1 MASAPVTH
9 ARTFEDRHAVR
20 EETPLI
26 IGLVGPSG
34 SGKTKSALRLA
45 DGFRRVRKGKTFL
58 VDTEQKRSL
67 HHAGDHDF
75 EFVPFG
81 EPFGPA
87 DYIAAFKHCVSRG
100 AARIICDSMSH
111 EWEGIGGV
119 LDMHDIEVQRLGG
132 QDKHEFPAWGKPKR
146 EHNRLKQFILQQPVD
161 WILCFR
167 SKEKLKK
174 PKAGGAPVEQGW
186 MPLGGEDLIYECT
199 AKFLLYPQ
207 SDGVPTLQTNMPGEK
222 QLIKIPGQFRHL
234 FDKPVQLTEDLGEV
248 LARWAAGSVP
258 SRDRSPADTLASQL
272 LSCEDSETLAS
283 LKAAMAKTWDSLP
296 KGEARTKVSAAFKD
310 AEARVK
316 ENEQAKDAPGSGDGL
331 PFNVEP
337 TKDEQAEIARLER
350 EALK

>member
-1 MASAPVTH
+1 MSNEKKAG
-9 ARTFEDRHAVR
+9 RLFEDRHAVR

-45 DGFRRVRKGKTFL
+45 DGFRRVRKGKTFV

-67 HHAGDHDF
+67 HHAGEHDF

-87 DYIAAFKHCVSRG
+87 DYIAAFRHCVSRG

-111 EWEGIGGV
+111 EWEGVGGV
-119 LDMHDIEVQRLGG
+119 LDMHDQEVERLGASMT
-132 QDKHEFPAWGKPKR
+132 FPAWGKPKR

-174 PKAGGAPVEQGW
+174 NKAVKEPVEMGW

-207 SDGVPTLQTNMPGEK
+207 CDGVPTLKTDMPGER
-222 QLIKIPGQFRHL
+222 QLIKIPGQFRHM
-234 FDKPVQLTEDLGEV
+234 FQQPAQLTEDIGEQF
-248 LARWAAGSVP
+248 ARWASGTASSPDRAPAGDLV
-258 SRDRSPADTLASQL
+258 SQL
-272 LSCEDSETLAS
+272 LACEDAETLKS
-283 LKAAMAKTWDSLP
+283 LQDVMKSTWDSIP
-296 KGEARTKVSAAFKD
+296 KGEARTKVTRAFKD
-310 AEARVK
+310 AEARVRD
-316 ENEQAKDAPGSGDGL
+316 NETARAAGSSDDDK
-331 PFNVEP
+331 PP
-337 TKDEQAEIARLER
+337 MTADEIEEIKRAELER
-350 EALK
+350 SK

>member
-1 MASAPVTH
+1 MSNDKKAGRV
-9 ARTFEDRHAVR
+9 FEDRHAVR

-67 HHAGDHDF
+67 HHAADHDF

-100 AARIICDSMSH
+100 ATRIICDSMSH
-111 EWEGIGGV
+111 EWEGVGGV
-119 LDMHDIEVQRLGG
+119 LDMHDQEVDRLGISMT
-132 QDKHEFPAWGKPKR
+132 FPAWGKPKR

-167 SKEKLKK
+167 AKEKLKK
-174 PKAGGAPVEQGW
+174 TKAVKEPVEQGW

-207 SDGVPTLQTNMPGEK
+207 CDGTPTLKSEMPGER
-222 QLIKIPGQFRHL
+222 QFTKIPGQFRHM
-234 FDKPVQLTEDLGEV
+234 FQQAAQLTEDVGEQM
-248 LARWAAGSVP
+248 ARWAAGTAP
-258 SRDRSPADTLASQL
+258 SADRSPADALVSQF
-272 LSCEDSETLAS
+272 LSCEDGAT
-283 LKAAMAKTWDSLP
+283 LKALQDQMRSAWESFP
-296 KGEARTKVSAAFKD
+296 KGEARTRVTRAFKD

-316 ENEQAKDAPGSGDGL
+316 ESETSRPEPTGNDDAPPVSADEAAEILRAEQAGK
-331 PFNVEP
+331 
-337 TKDEQAEIARLER
+337 
-350 EALK
+350 